1 MLLSISSLDLRKP
14 QKIVV
19 QIMHIDCGCVILTH
33 YNLDNDIYYV
43 ETGIFDLKG
52 TVSINSIGTQ

>member
-1 MLLSISSLDLRKP
+1 
-14 QKIVV
+14 
-19 QIMHIDCGCVILTH
+19 MHIDCGCVILTH